1 MKKFI
6 EKETGRIVTLLSVD
20 EAKKVLEMYINYCL
34 GKREVKSGRLNLV
47 NYLGDFIKYS
57 SNKDIVRFYDTLVK
71 DKETFGFSKNDLKA
85 YESLVTFF
93 ELYNGIE
100 KGEFNIMNVSDYIMS
115 SMSKKETIDKKIQ
128 EGQELN
134 FEEKLNHIFFNK
146 DFDLSILAVD
156 ACKKWEEVLKRK
168 IGENPDGI
176 DVSLKDEIAY
186 QDLLAFSNGEKLQ
199 PLTTTV
205 EIKKENF
212 AEEIKKDQVSKTQSP
227 SLEDVKI
234 EDGGKEKEIPQV
246 SNTSEVMNKKEV
258 DTSKNDESK
267 KEENFGPIIL
277 NTVDENKKE
286 EKQQKEEKQDVP
298 EQDEIIIG
306 SSGIREATQDV
317 SLRDAAGFFNRA
329 IDDVSKK
336 DSNNNS
342 NNTSNDSDFFGGYG
356 SLRD

>member
-1 MKKFI
+1 M
-6 EKETGRIVTLLSVD
+6 
-20 EAKKVLEMYINYCL
+20 
-34 GKREVKSGRLNLV
+34 
-47 NYLGDFIKYS
+47 
-57 SNKDIVRFYDTLVK
+57 
-71 DKETFGFSKNDLKA
+71 
-85 YESLVTFF
+85 
-93 ELYNGIE
+93 
-100 KGEFNIMNVSDYIMS
+100 
-115 SMSKKETIDKKIQ
+115 
-128 EGQELN
+128 
-134 FEEKLNHIFFNK
+134 
-146 DFDLSILAVD
+146 
-156 ACKKWEEVLKRK
+156 
-168 IGENPDGI
+168 
-176 DVSLKDEIAY
+176 
-186 QDLLAFSNGEKLQ
+186 LAFSNGEKLQ

-212 AEEIKKDQVSKTQSP
+212 AEEIKKDQVSKPQSP